1 MRLITNRIA
10 FPSAP
15 ALTKAGTIQHVPL
28 FMTLVECVIHVVSDV
43 VNNTL
48 ICLGDSGMVEN
59 FFKFHDEIKKKVMF
73 FKAYSFFPH

>member
-1 MRLITNRIA
+1 MRLITNGIA

-59 FFKFHDEIKKKVMF
+59 FFKFHDEIKK
-73 FKAYSFFPH
+73 